1 MTYLPPSSR
10 RELFRET
17 ILLVGGC
24 LLGIILL
31 GIVVYFTTV

>member
-1 MTYLPPSSR
+1 LSYLPPSSG
-10 RELFRET
+10 RELVKET

-24 LLGIILL
+24 LLGIVML